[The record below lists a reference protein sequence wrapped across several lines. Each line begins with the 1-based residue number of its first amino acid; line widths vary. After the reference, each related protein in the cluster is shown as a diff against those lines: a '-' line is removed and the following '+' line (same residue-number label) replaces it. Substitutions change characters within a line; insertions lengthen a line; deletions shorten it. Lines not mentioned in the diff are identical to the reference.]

1 MNFFLAAPVYKLSLV
16 SFSPFIPSCNL
27 ENSMEISDLPEIKKK
42 FPMISWQGSGS
53 FKATKVQKQTF
64 MCGRRE
70 SAKLV
75 TRNEHVSHAHAI

>member
-1 MNFFLAAPVYKLSLV
+1 
-16 SFSPFIPSCNL
+16 
-27 ENSMEISDLPEIKKK
+27 
-42 FPMISWQGSGS
+42 MISWQGSGS

-75 TRNEHVSHAHAI
+75 TCNEHVSHAHAIQGGNQEASIQIGSRELSLCHSKFYYESISFLVDEMSYDK